1 MTEITTISSGWAEG
15 FNLLWFIREVLA
27 GILLVLVLV
36 WFHGYTLFRIHLRY
50 LIKGT
55 DNFKHGRVNSVAL
68 SFYGSILLLL
78 LVHFVEII
86 IGAMSLLLL
95 GIDDNL
101 AHALIMAGSTYTTV
115 GFVSDTMPLGWK
127 LYPVFMAITGLFNFA
142 WSTGV
147 MMSMTNLLRA
157 SLLKKLKIEAL
168 PQY

>member
-1 MTEITTISSGWAEG
+1 
-15 FNLLWFIREVLA
+15 
-27 GILLVLVLV
+27 
-36 WFHGYTLFRIHLRY
+36 
-50 LIKGT
+50 
-55 DNFKHGRVNSVAL
+55 
-68 SFYGSILLLL
+68 
-78 LVHFVEII
+78 
-86 IGAMSLLLL
+86 MSLLLL